1 MMQSF
6 KGQFSGCYHSSSGE
20 LLYSSLGLSSKTDC
34 LSQGHLWQNQFY
46 NYDNIFM
53 GSVTIFR
60 IMFGGHWMGIVE
72 HSLDSNGI
80 DRLQIRDNHHGFW
93 VVYQGI
99 IILGQVMILNLIVG
113 LVLDNFK

>member
-1 MMQSF
+1 MMQTF
-6 KGQFSGCYHSSSGE
+6 KGQFSGCYHPDTGG
-20 LLYSSLGLSSKTDC
+20 LLYSSPGLESKSDC
-34 LSQGHLWQNQFY
+34 LSQGYLWQNTFY

-53 GSVTIFR
+53 GCMTIFR

-80 DRLQIRDNHHGFW
+80 DRLQVLNNNSVSW